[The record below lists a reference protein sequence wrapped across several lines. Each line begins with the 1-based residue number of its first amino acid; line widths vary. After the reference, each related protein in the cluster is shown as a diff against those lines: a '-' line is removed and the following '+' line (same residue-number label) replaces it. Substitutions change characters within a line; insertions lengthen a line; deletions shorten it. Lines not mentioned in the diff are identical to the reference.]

1 MASVPAEQF
10 SPCLELKQTYQP
22 RFFLDIFS
30 GASMPVSMA
39 CKKLSIDVF
48 EPVDLIHGQDILDD
62 DKFFHILKLA
72 ESGLIGAA
80 VAAPYCCKHSR
91 ATLRRP
97 GPRPVRTPEFMDG
110 LPTNTTLQQLAVQES
125 SIVHDRARLL
135 LSAVARNNGIVV
147 LENPA
152 TSMTWLDSHMV
163 HWVHSIAP
171 FVVQAS
177 ACCFG
182 TNWAKTWCFVSN
194 KPQISALGQLCPHP
208 QGTARRIIQIQ
219 THSGVS
225 RAVGIHFGFRDGTFH
240 HERWPSGFS

>member
-1 MASVPAEQF
+1 MDALANSSSVSSCPSISVYEAPTVVASVPAEQF

-30 GASMPVSMA
+30 GASMAVSMA

-110 LPTNTTLQQLAVQES
+110 LPTNTISTTGCAGVIHCARS
-125 SIVHDRARLL
+125 S
-135 LSAVARNNGIVV
+135 S
-147 LENPA
+147 
-152 TSMTWLDSHMV
+152 TSLVCGGS
-163 HWVHSIAP
+163 
-171 FVVQAS
+171 
-177 ACCFG
+177 
-182 TNWAKTWCFVSN
+182 
-194 KPQISALGQLCPHP
+194 
-208 QGTARRIIQIQ
+208 
-219 THSGVS
+219 
-225 RAVGIHFGFRDGTFH
+225 
-240 HERWPSGFS
+240 